1 MQILTS
7 KQDFL
12 VKFFTPYIF
21 LALFTWVNYLLNSF
35 INLEMFLALLWVIF
49 IWNIF
54 LWIYF
59 VSKYKTLKIEK
70 ISLSKIMLIIFWI
83 LSFFILCF
91 LIFMSYNSW
100 VLYLK

>member
-12 VKFFTPYIF
+12 VKFFAPYIF
-21 LALFTWVNYLLNSF
+21 LVLFVWVNYLFNSF
-35 INLEMFLALLWVIF
+35 INLEIFLVLSWIII
-49 IWNIF
+49 IWDIF

-70 ISLSKIMLIIFWI
+70 INLSKIMLIIFWI

-91 LIFMSYNSW
+91 LVFMSYNAW
-100 VLYLK
+100 YLK